1 MGRNCL
7 RISSLRGNLQLVGVL
22 LGNVLHKAVV
32 LLVNLKRSRIS
43 LSAHNLPPYTS
54 TLPQ

>member
-7 RISSLRGNLQLVGVL
+7 WIGSLRGNLQLVGVL
-22 LGNVLHKAVV
+22 LGNVLHQAVV

-43 LSAHNLPPYTS
+43 LSAHNLHPYTS